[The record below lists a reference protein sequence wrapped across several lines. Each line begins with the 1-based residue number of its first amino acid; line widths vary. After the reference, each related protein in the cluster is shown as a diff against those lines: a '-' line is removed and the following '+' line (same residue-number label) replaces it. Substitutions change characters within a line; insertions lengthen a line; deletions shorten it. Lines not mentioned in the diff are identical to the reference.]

1 MGALL
6 AFPPVVR
13 DYTNEFSEW
22 RQQTFKAL
30 SDRMKQVVRRCE
42 AEHEEKWQEN
52 MSVLWESVSIA
63 DRVHPRIWIG
73 SADAAENPTFLD
85 EERIDVV
92 LNMAVEC
99 TYGRSVPNCRVV
111 RIGISD
117 AKLANVGVFQKAADV
132 IAEAVRND
140 ENILVHCAAGVSRS
154 CTAVIAYFMLHKG
167 LGWEESL
174 FEIREHRPCV
184 NPHPLLQR
192 TLIRDF
198 DDRFID

>member
-6 AFPPVVR
+6 AFPTVIR
-13 DYTNEFSEW
+13 DYTDEFSEW
-22 RQQTFKAL
+22 KQQPFKAL
-30 SDRMKQVVRRCE
+30 SDRLKLVVTRCE
-42 AEHEEKWQEN
+42 AEHEERWQEN
-52 MSVLWESVSIA
+52 MGRLWELVSIA

-73 SADAAENPTFLD
+73 SADAAED
-85 EERIDVV
+85 EEFVEDHQIDVI
-92 LNMAVEC
+92 LNMGIEC
-99 TYGRSVPNCRVV
+99 TYDKRIPKCRVV

-174 FEIREHRPCV
+174 FEIREGRPCV

-198 DDRFID
+198 ADRFID

>member
-6 AFPPVVR
+6 AFPPVVH

-22 RQQTFKAL
+22 KQQTFRAL

-42 AEHEEKWQEN
+42 LEHEEKWEEN
-52 MSVLWESVSIA
+52 MSVLWESVNVA

-73 SADAAENPTFLD
+73 SADAAEN
-85 EERIDVV
+85 EEFIEDNNIDIV

-99 TYGRSVPNCRVV
+99 TYDRSVPKCRVV

-117 AKLANVGVFQKAADV
+117 AKLSNVGVFAKAAEV
-132 IAEAVRND
+132 ISNAVRND

-154 CTAVIAYFMLHKG
+154 CTAVIAYLMLHKG

-174 FEIREHRPCV
+174 FEIRESRPCV

-198 DDRFID
+198 GDGFVD